1 MIIIIKKAGCLLSDD
16 VDDDERVSQE
26 SYMGTEF
33 LEKVVKLRVIIII
46 IIIIISKKESKRLRL
61 LFFEL

>member
-46 IIIIISKKESKRLRL
+46 IIIISKKESKRLRL